1 MHQKYNNTLIINTLK
16 IVNKSLT
23 THLLPFGTQLE
34 LNQTSEAIPVKKN
47 RIPNYREERKKC
59 LTPKRRKKIE

>member
-34 LNQTSEAIPVKKN
+34 LNQTSEAIPVKKTES
-47 RIPNYREERKKC
+47 RTIGRKEKNV
-59 LTPKRRKKIE
+59 